1 MKRWSVVMAAVA
13 LCAGCE
19 GNKKEDRPTRAQL
32 RRTGPATVEVVPT
45 DGQLPYCMLYT
56 VSEKGVIRQLTL
68 TRENRSI
75 RCDPKK
81 PVANTSFRIPVQ
93 EGKVRMYIFFS
104 DDRIPAG
111 PVAQQLYD
119 LRGQDRINAMDL
131 RLPGRVFVETLEF
144 TPEESSPPVTGGV
157 VGAGGELVD
166 GGTSGGAN
174 GNGNAAPGTGVPV
187 LADGGTLGGPAATEE
202 AP

>member
-1 MKRWSVVMAAVA
+1 MKRWSVVLAAVA
-13 LCAGCE
+13 LCAGCS
-19 GNKKEDRPTRAQL
+19 GKNDDRPARAQL
-32 RRTGPATVEVVPT
+32 RKTGAATVEVVPSE
-45 DGQLPYCMLYT
+45 GQLPYCMLYT

-75 RCDPKK
+75 KCDPNR
-81 PVANTSFRIPVQ
+81 PVANTSFRIPAQ

-104 DDRIPAG
+104 DERIPAG

-144 TPEESSPPVTGGV
+144 SPEEAAPPVTGGV

-166 GGTSGGAN
+166 GGSN
-174 GNGNAAPGTGVPV
+174 GNGVPGAGAPV
-187 LADGGTLGGPAATEE
+187 LPDGGTVGGPAATEQ

>member
-1 MKRWSVVMAAVA
+1 MKRWSAVLTVVA

-19 GNKKEDRPTRAQL
+19 GNKQERPARAQL
-32 RRTGPATVEVVPT
+32 RRTGPATVEVVPME
-45 DGQLPYCMLYT
+45 GQLPYCMLYT

-75 RCDPKK
+75 RCDPNR

-119 LRGQDRINAMDL
+119 LRGQERISAMDL

-144 TPEESSPPVTGGV
+144 TPEESAPPVTGGV
-157 VGAGGELVD
+157 VGAGGEVVD
-166 GGTSGGAN
+166 AGTHGNGGGTPGA
-174 GNGNAAPGTGVPV
+174 GAPV
-187 LADGGTLGGPAATEE
+187 LADGGTVGGPAATEE
-202 AP
+202 TP

>member
-1 MKRWSVVMAAVA
+1 MKRWSKVLAVA
-13 LCAGCE
+13 ALAAASGSCDG
-19 GNKKEDRPTRAQL
+19 KKVDRPARAQL
-32 RRTGPATVEVVPT
+32 RKTGPATVEVIPT
-45 DGQLPYCMLYT
+45 EGQLPYCMLYT

-75 RCDPKK
+75 RCDPTK
-81 PVANTSFRIPVQ
+81 PIANTSFRIPVQ

-144 TPEESSPPVTGGV
+144 SPEDTAPPVTGAV
-157 VGAGGELVD
+157 VGSD
-166 GGTSGGAN
+166 GGTNGAAN
-174 GNGNAAPGTGVPV
+174 GAGAPV
-187 LADGGTLGGPAATEE
+187 LPDGGTVLTPGSSEN

>member
-1 MKRWSVVMAAVA
+1 MRRWTGLLAVA
-13 LCAGCE
+13 ALCGAACDG
-19 GNKKEDRPTRAQL
+19 KKSTDRPTRAQL
-32 RRTGPATVEVVPT
+32 RKTGAATVEVIPS

-75 RCDPKK
+75 RCDANK
-81 PVANTSFRIPVQ
+81 PVAHTSFRIPVQ

-111 PVAQQLYD
+111 PVAQQLYE
-119 LRGQDRINAMDL
+119 LRGQERINAMDL

-144 TPEESSPPVTGGV
+144 APEEGGTAVTGTV
-157 VGAGGELVD
+157 VGEGGE
-166 GGTSGGAN
+166 T
-174 GNGNAAPGTGVPV
+174 APEGTGVPV
-187 LADGGTLGGPAATEE
+187 LSDGGTEGGGMGAMDE

>member
-1 MKRWSVVMAAVA
+1 MKRWSVVLAVSTVLA
-13 LCAGCE
+13 LCGSCD
-19 GNKKEDRPTRAQL
+19 GKKTDRPARAQL
-32 RRTGPATVEVVPT
+32 RKTGAALVEVIPSE
-45 DGQLPYCMLYT
+45 GQLPYCMLYT
-56 VSEKGVIRQLTL
+56 VSEKGIIRQLTL

-75 RCDPKK
+75 RCDPNR

-119 LRGQDRINAMDL
+119 LRGQERINAMDL

-144 TPEESSPPVTGGV
+144 SPEESAPPVTGAV
-157 VGAGGELVD
+157 VGSHGEVDAGTSNGNGAGG
-166 GGTSGGAN
+166 A
-174 GNGNAAPGTGVPV
+174 PV
-187 LADGGTLGGPAATEE
+187 LPDGGTLGGPGASEE
-202 AP
+202 SP

>member
-1 MKRWSVVMAAVA
+1 MKRWCGFLAMAAVA
-13 LCAGCE
+13 LCTTSCDG
-19 GNKKEDRPTRAQL
+19 KKSDRPARASL
-32 RRTGPATVEVVPT
+32 RKTGAATVEVVPSE
-45 DGQLPYCMLYT
+45 GQLPYCMLYT

-75 RCDPKK
+75 RCDPNR

-104 DDRIPAG
+104 DERIPAG

-144 TPEESSPPVTGGV
+144 SPEDAAPPVTGAV
-157 VGAGGELVD
+157 VGSHGEVDAGI
-166 GGTSGGAN
+166 N
-174 GNGNAAPGTGVPV
+174 GNGGGTGAPV
-187 LADGGTLGGPAATEE
+187 LADGGTEGTPGASEQEP
-202 AP
+202 

>member
-1 MKRWSVVMAAVA
+1 MKRWSVVMAVVA

-19 GNKKEDRPTRAQL
+19 GKKEDRPARAQL
-32 RRTGPATVEVVPT
+32 RRTGPATVEVVPLE
-45 DGQLPYCMLYT
+45 GQLPFCMLYT

-75 RCDPKK
+75 RCDPNR

-93 EGKVRMYIFFS
+93 EGKVRMYVFFS

-119 LRGQDRINAMDL
+119 LRGQERINAMDL

-144 TPEESSPPVTGGV
+144 TPEESAPPVTGGV
-157 VGAGGELVD
+157 VGAGGEVVD
-166 GGTSGGAN
+166 GGTN
-174 GNGNAAPGTGVPV
+174 GNGGGALGAGAPV
-187 LADGGTLGGPAATEE
+187 LPDGGTTGGPAATEE